1 MVVEVHINRV
11 NLWNKPVHE
20 KPVNVQWAKE
30 QLKEAFKRHDVN
42 GDGKLSQTEIRK
54 AFNDLGSNCGLYRA
68 WIALPRADKDKDG
81 YINITNQELDDL
93 VDYPYERGYMHG

>member
-1 MVVEVHINRV
+1 MEAPIPMIIPARRIGNR
-11 NLWNKPVHE
+11 NAK
-20 KPVNVQWAKE
+20 VQWTK
-30 QLKEAFKRHDVN
+30 QHLKEAFKRHDVN
-42 GDGKLSQTEIRK
+42 GDGKLSQAEIRK

-93 VDYPYERGYMHG
+93 VDYAYERGYMHD

>member
-1 MVVEVHINRV
+1 MVMEPAMPMIITARHIGNRKAKV
-11 NLWNKPVHE
+11 RCNKE
-20 KPVNVQWAKE
+20 K
-30 QLKEAFKRHDVN
+30 LKEVFKRHDVN
-42 GDGKLSQTEIRK
+42 GDGRLSQEEIRK

-93 VDYPYERGYMHG
+93 VDYAYERGYMHD